1 MIKKIPTSL
10 EIRENNII
18 SFFPF
23 DSLLLTLLIHLYL
36 VSMTRIWKHAVKT
49 IKFEKRGPQT
59 FIYTCNLLNIQLI
72 TLHS

>member
-1 MIKKIPTSL
+1 MIKKAPTSL

-18 SFFPF
+18 NFFPF

-36 VSMTRIWKHAVKT
+36 VSMTRVWMQAVKT
-49 IKFEKRGPQT
+49 IKFEKHGPQT
-59 FIYTCNLLNIQLI
+59 FVYTYNLLNIQLI